1 VLGSGARERVPDRR
15 ALLSSFGDHI
25 VARRNPEHDAPGF
38 GFFGQIAY
46 RARLLRTPSNAKGL
60 RQPFVCFAAS
70 IRASFFVQAWVSPH
84 CGQRKG
90 APVQAGGNRSQAS
103 RSATISV
110 ETFLPVF

>member
-1 VLGSGARERVPDRR
+1 MKLSGVSTGKSARATQTRKPSDASSDFLD
-15 ALLSSFGDHI
+15 ALTQENGCGLFCGCQG
-25 VARRNPEHDAPGF
+25 ACR
-38 GFFGQIAY
+38 
-46 RARLLRTPSNAKGL
+46 LRTKGL